1 MIIPAILATNKADF
15 RALLESARS
24 YTDYVQIDFMDGEFV
39 SSRSILPR
47 EIFYEDYEGLSFE
60 AHLMVSK
67 DRLEEFING
76 LKNMPACKRIYIHR
90 EISEDEVEIRTFL
103 NMIIDT
109 GKEAGLVLNP
119 GTPVDEVVI
128 HLRHKL
134 SAYMVMGV
142 KPGFYGS
149 EFEDSSLE
157 LMQELREIL
166 PEFEGDFAWDG
177 AATEDTIP
185 QIIAAGATQV
195 AVGSAI
201 TKADSPEEA
210 FTKLSNLK

>member
-15 RALLESARS
+15 LALLESARS
-24 YTDYVQIDFMDGEFV
+24 YTDYIQIDFMDGQFV
-39 SSRSILPR
+39 SSRSVLPR
-47 EIFYEDYEGLSFE
+47 EIFYENYDGLSFE
-60 AHLMVSK
+60 AHLMVTK

-76 LKNMPACKRIYIHR
+76 LKNFEACKRIYIHR

-119 GTPVDEVVI
+119 GTAVDEVVM

-142 KPGFYGS
+142 EPGHYGS
-149 EFEDSSLE
+149 EFQESSLD
-157 LMQELREIL
+157 LLREL
-166 PEFEGDFAWDG
+166 KEKMPEFEGDFAWDG
-177 AATEDTIP
+177 AANEETIP
-185 QIIAAGATQV
+185 SIFAAGANRV

-201 TKADSPEEA
+201 AKADKPQEA
-210 FTKLSNLK
+210 YTKLSNLK